1 MKLYHAQINCP
12 FHFISFWYWQCFPFL
27 YLGIFRGFFSSW
39 YWRFPLLYFGII
51 DVFLCC
57 ILVLLRAQSEFLLW
71 LGMSNLPS
79 MRWEEGKLAEMLA
92 DWQKQNSSQLKQLR
106 TLTVD
111 KSWNANC
118 DFEFLFLFANNLVDR
133 WNANSAIVGTDDN
146 DYHHHHHE
154 TKLIVVLML
163 MVMTRK
169 WRWCQW
175 WYCWFWQ
182 RSRSWGRDEVLMV
195 Q

>member
-1 MKLYHAQINCP
+1 MS
-12 FHFISFWYWQCFPFL
+12 ISFSYLYFDIGNVFL
-27 YLGIFRGFFSSW
+27 SYIYVFLRVFSSW

-111 KSWNANC
+111 RSWNAKEYIVILN
-118 DFEFLFLFANNLVDR
+118 FSFFLPTTYMID
-133 WNANSAIVGTDDN
+133 
-146 DYHHHHHE
+146 E
-154 TKLIVVLML
+154 MLIVQL
-163 MVMTRK
+163 
-169 WRWCQW
+169 
-175 WYCWFWQ
+175 
-182 RSRSWGRDEVLMV
+182 
-195 Q
+195 